1 MVRIFNI
8 YYPTRMLFLL
18 SGEALI
24 VSASFLL
31 AALIHLHLS
40 LFDVLVQNHGLV
52 KILAVTALA
61 LLCSYYLDLYDTYEV
76 LSAGQIHFRLL
87 AGIGTLSLILGAVGY
102 FVPGFLF
109 GNAASLTGVMIL
121 TAAVIGWRAGYSWLI
136 RIPAFRERVYVL
148 GNGERANLLFA
159 ALRDNKELGMDV
171 VGWRGATD
179 VGFPVR
185 DDLGM
190 TLLQLQGRREIDRV
204 IVALNDRRGIMPV
217 SELLELRLA
226 DIKID
231 EATALLEKIQGKI
244 EVDELNPSWLLFA
257 DGFRLDPAFLFVRKV
272 MSSVAAT
279 LCGLVVLPLIPFIVL
294 ATKLGSPGPILYSQ
308 KRVGYR
314 GRIFTCYKFRTM
326 RTNAEAYT
334 GPTWAGDDD
343 PRITPIGRWLRKLR
357 LDELPQLWNV
367 LKGDMGFVGPRPERP
382 EFVESLRQ
390 SIPYYNL
397 RHTIRP
403 GITGWAQVRY
413 RYGSTVEDAKEKLRY
428 DLFYIKNLSI
438 SLDLLIVFLTIKTVL
453 FGRGS
458 R

>member
-24 VSASFLL
+24 VSGSFLV
-31 AALIHLHLS
+31 AALIHLHLG
-40 LFDVLVQNHGLV
+40 LFEVLAQNHGIA
-52 KILAVTALA
+52 KILAVTILA

-102 FVPGFLF
+102 FVPDFLF

-136 RIPAFRERVYVL
+136 RLPAFRERVYVL

-179 VGFPVR
+179 VRFPVR
-185 DDLGM
+185 EDLGT
-190 TLLQLQGRREIDRV
+190 TLLQLQSRGEIDRV

-231 EATALLEKIQGKI
+231 EATGLLEKISGKI

-257 DGFRLDPAFLFVRKV
+257 EGFRLDPAFLFVRKL
-272 MSSVAAT
+272 MSSIAAT
-279 LCGLVVLPLIPFIVL
+279 LCGLVVLPIVPFIVV
-294 ATKLGSPGPILYSQ
+294 AIKLSSPGPILYSQ
-308 KRVGYR
+308 KRVGFR
-314 GRIFTCYKFRTM
+314 GRVFTCYKFRTM

-343 PRITPIGRWLRKLR
+343 PRITAVGRWLRKLR
-357 LDELPQLWNV
+357 LDELPQLCNV
-367 LKGDMGFVGPRPERP
+367 PKGDMGFVGPRPERP
-382 EFVESLRQ
+382 EFVESLRL

-403 GITGWAQVRY
+403 GITGWAQIRY
-413 RYGSTVEDAKEKLRY
+413 RYGSSVEDAREKLQY
-428 DLFYIKNLSI
+428 DLFYLKNI
-438 SLDLLIVFLTIKTVL
+438 SLGLDALIMFQTVKTVL
-453 FGRGS
+453 LGRGA